1 MPSMTLSPAVPS
13 SGPEGAPTIPPI
25 SVAPASGTLID
36 VSNIS
41 PEVGAGGATVSV
53 VIPNYN
59 HARFLERRIRS
70 VLEQTYKPVEV
81 IILDDHSTDD
91 SWNVI
96 QWFKDI
102 PGLHLLRNPTN
113 SGSPF
118 AQWNSGV
125 KLARGEFV
133 WIAESDDDAAPTFL
147 ATLMERLNGHPN
159 AVLAYCQ
166 SRTIDELGESSG
178 LVDRL
183 FEHLQPGRWKSDF
196 QSPGIDELKSSLLHF
211 NTLPNASAV
220 VFRRS
225 AFLADG
231 GADESMKYCG
241 DWMTW
246 ARLCLYGELL
256 YVAAPLNGFRLHH
269 SSTSAKRN
277 ARRMSAEA
285 NRVRSFIRSLLSDRN
300 IKGSVRAN
308 PIEFWDRSGMAAPDL
323 DALRPLKPRIATL
336 LPAKPADT
344 KSLHPSFREPLG
356 VAESRCENVPET
368 IPEDQFDCAI
378 LIPTFNNA
386 RTLGAVIA
394 ALRTQTVR
402 PARILCVDSGSC
414 DETEVI
420 AQTHGVE
427 LVSCGKNP
435 SGNNAITLNF
445 GISTLDHEWIFC
457 VSPDIQLNDP
467 NILRQLLL
475 QASSDPNVI
484 AAYAQTHAS
493 DQPPHELLMCVQV
506 VDSGNLTGFNGFC
519 DHCGLIRR
527 TAWERQQFPEEL
539 PGCHDE
545 AWAARSLNSSV
556 NSRVLR
562 IEGFNVRELDGMR
575 TRWQHV
581 TEFITIA
588 NYVSPTHG
596 SWSSILSDFRE
607 GIRAVRN
614 SRRIRGHWKLQRAVC
629 LALYRLG
636 IIKISPSRRDESEP
650 PRWIRFIF

>member
-1 MPSMTLSPAVPS
+1 MTVSPVAPSGGFEGVPTC
-13 SGPEGAPTIPPI
+13 PTV
-25 SVAPASGTLID
+25 SVASASGAQID

-41 PEVGAGGATVSV
+41 PEVGAGATVSV

-70 VLEQTYKPVEV
+70 VLEQTYRPVEV

-96 QWFKDI
+96 QRFKEI
-102 PGLHLLRNPTN
+102 PGLHLVRNPTN

-118 AQWNSGV
+118 TQWNRGV
-125 KLARGEFV
+125 QLTRGEFV
-133 WIAESDDDAAPTFL
+133 WIAESDDDADPTFL
-147 ATLMERLNGHPN
+147 ATLIERLNANPN

-166 SRTIDELGESSG
+166 SRTIDERGESSG
-178 LVDRL
+178 LVDRV

-196 QSPGIDELKSSLLHF
+196 QSPGIDELNRSLLLF

-225 AFLADG
+225 TFLAAG
-231 GADESMKYCG
+231 GADESMRYCG

-246 ARLCLYGELL
+246 ARLCLCGDLL
-256 YVAAPLNGFRLHH
+256 YVSVPLNDFRLYHG
-269 SSTSAKRN
+269 SASTQRN
-277 ARRMSAEA
+277 SRRMSVEA
-285 NRVRSFIRSLLSDRN
+285 NRVRSFIRSQFSGR
-300 IKGSVRAN
+300 ISQESVRAN

-323 DALRPLKPRIATL
+323 DALRQLGPWIAHA
-336 LPAKPADT
+336 LPAKLDVT
-344 KSLHPSFREPLG
+344 KSLHTSFQEPLG
-356 VAESRCENVPET
+356 GAKYQSKNVPES
-368 IPEDQFDCAI
+368 IPQDRFDCAI
-378 LIPTFNNA
+378 LILTFNNA
-386 RTLGAVIA
+386 QTLGSVIA

-402 PARILCVDSGSC
+402 PVRILCVDSGSC

-420 AQTHGVE
+420 AKTHQVD
-427 LVSCGKNP
+427 LVSCGTNP
-435 SGNNAITLNF
+435 SGKPAVALNI
-445 GISTLDHEWIFC
+445 GISSLDHEWIFC
-457 VSPDIQLNDP
+457 ISPDIQLNDP
-467 NILRQLLL
+467 NILLQLLL
-475 QASSDPNVI
+475 QARSDPNVI
-484 AAYAQTHAS
+484 AAYAQTHACG
-493 DQPPHELLMCVQV
+493 QPPHELLRCVRV

-527 TAWERQQFPEEL
+527 SAWEQQQFPEEL
-539 PGCHDE
+539 PCCHDE
-545 AWAARSLNSSV
+545 AWAARSLSTTV

-562 IEGFNVRELDGMR
+562 IEGLDVRELDGMR
-575 TRWQHV
+575 SRWRHV

-588 NYVSPTHG
+588 NHVSPAHG
-596 SWSSILSDFRE
+596 SWSSIFADLRE
-607 GIRAVRN
+607 GIRAVRH

-636 IIKISPSRRDESEP
+636 ILKISSSRRDESKP